1 MYIQITENVKVKSPL
16 DRSDLYSYEGPI
28 EEVDF
33 LQQKKNSD
41 KIQEILSEY
50 DMKLV
55 HVIFAKFSR
64 DSVSS
69 YHFLARSDNSR
80 VFWRKYEG
88 ESMGSGQNY
97 IYIDGKQYKLTY
109 FLKMT
114 KEERG
119 NIFDF

>member
-28 EEVDF
+28 EEVNF
-33 LQQKKNSD
+33 LQQKKNYD

-55 HVIFAKFSR
+55 YVMFAKFSR
-64 DSVSS
+64 DSSSS
-69 YHFLARSDNSR
+69 YHFLARSENSR

-88 ESMGSGQNY
+88 ESHGSGQNY
-97 IYIDGKQYKLTY
+97 IYIDGEQYKLTY

-114 KEERG
+114 KEERDD
-119 NIFDF
+119 IFF

>member
-33 LQQKKNSD
+33 LQQKKNYE
-41 KIQEILSEY
+41 KIQSILLEY

-55 HVIFAKFSR
+55 HVMFAKFSR
-64 DSVSS
+64 GSSSS

-97 IYIDGKQYKLTY
+97 IYIDGKQYKLTS
-109 FLKMT
+109 FLKMS
-114 KEERG
+114 KEERD
-119 NIFDF
+119 NIFF

>member
-97 IYIDGKQYKLTY
+97 IYIDGKQYKLTS
-109 FLKMT
+109 FLKMS
-114 KEERG
+114 KEERD
-119 NIFDF
+119 NIFF